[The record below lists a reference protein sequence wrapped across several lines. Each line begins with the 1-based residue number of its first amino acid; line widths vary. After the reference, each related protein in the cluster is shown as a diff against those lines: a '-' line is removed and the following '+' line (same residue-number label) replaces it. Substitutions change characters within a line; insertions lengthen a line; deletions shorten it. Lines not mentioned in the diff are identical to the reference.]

1 MSTVSTSTV
10 STDLAQERIEAEV
23 PSAPATAAAPGAGV
37 AGGGDDLAV
46 TTSKLRR
53 RMSIPVDR
61 YFQIAGGMLVGIG
74 VLAIVAG
81 WYGAAHTTRV
91 WRQTPYLMS
100 GGLLGVALV
109 FIGGFGY
116 FAYWLTRIV
125 EQGSRQTAILER
137 IEASMRR
144 QEELQHGEATLVATA
159 AGTVHRPE
167 CPIVAGKAD
176 GVRRVSASEPGLQP
190 CRMCEPD
197 YQAVPA

>member
-1 MSTVSTSTV
+1 VSTV
-10 STDLAQERIEAEV
+10 STDLAQERVEIESG
-23 PSAPATAAAPGAGV
+23 PPPAAASAAGA
-37 AGGGDDLAV
+37 AGGGDGLEVA
-46 TTSKLRR
+46 TSKLKR
-53 RMSIPVDR
+53 RMSIPIDR

-74 VLAIVAG
+74 IVAIVAG

-137 IEASMRR
+137 IEESMRR
-144 QEELQHGEATLVATA
+144 QAELQHGDSTLVATQ
-159 AGTVHRPE
+159 AGTVHRPD
-167 CPIVAGKAD
+167 CPIVAGKSD
-176 GVRRVSASEPGLQP
+176 GVRRVSATEPGLQP

-197 YQAVPA
+197 YRAVPA

>member
-1 MSTVSTSTV
+1 MSTV
-10 STDLAQERIEAEV
+10 STDLARERVEAEV
-23 PSAPATAAAPGAGV
+23 PPAPATAAAPGAGA

-46 TTSKLRR
+46 TTSRLRR

-74 VLAIVAG
+74 VLAIIAG

-109 FIGGFGY
+109 FVGGFGY

-144 QEELQHGEATLVATA
+144 QEELQHGEATLVATT

-167 CPIVAGKAD
+167 CPIVAGKTD